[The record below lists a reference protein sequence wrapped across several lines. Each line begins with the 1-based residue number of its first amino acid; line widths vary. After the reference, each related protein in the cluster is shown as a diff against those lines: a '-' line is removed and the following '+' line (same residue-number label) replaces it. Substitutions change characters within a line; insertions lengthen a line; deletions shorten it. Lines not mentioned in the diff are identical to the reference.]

1 MVVSHL
7 HTEFEAL
14 RRAALDP
21 SPVAGLTHGFYRYP
35 GRFSPQLASAAIR
48 QFSQPGELV
57 LDPFSGGGTT
67 AVEAIATGRST
78 VCLDISE
85 LATFLAKLKTSR
97 VSPHA
102 ASVLNTWADVTVRN
116 IRYHDA
122 ISETN
127 QPPPEI
133 FQNLTGPARGAIRK
147 LIRVALSGLPDDTD
161 PTVERVARGAILN
174 AAQWAIDGRR
184 EVATA
189 VAFRERLHTVIHRML
204 KDFESLWEQAEAK
217 GVHQPRL
224 VKPRLITSDALNIG
238 SVRPFAN
245 GTRAD
250 LVVTSPPYPG
260 VHVLYHRW
268 QTGGGRETSVPFWIA
283 AARDGRGES
292 YYTMGG
298 RQGRNYFNL
307 LGERMSAIRRVVRD
321 GARLVQV
328 VGFSKP
334 EAHLSLY
341 LETLGTAG
349 FVEAPL
355 PEAGRIWREVP
366 RRRWHASLRTKAP
379 TAREVVLVHRAS

>member
-7 HTEFEAL
+7 HPEFEAL

-35 GRFSPQLASAAIR
+35 GRFSPQLAKAAIR
-48 QFSQPGELV
+48 HFSRPGQLV

-85 LATFLAKLKTSR
+85 LATFLARLKTSR
-97 VSPHA
+97 ISPRA
-102 ASVLNTWADVTVRN
+102 ASVLNKWAEDTVRN
-116 IRYHDA
+116 IRYHDS
-122 ISETN
+122 ISDADQPSAETSR
-127 QPPPEI
+127 
-133 FQNLTGPARGAIRK
+133 NLAGPARRVIRK
-147 LIRVALSGLPDDTD
+147 LIGVALSSIPHDDD

-184 EVATA
+184 EVARA
-189 VAFRERLHTVIHRML
+189 VAFRKRLHTVVRAML
-204 KDFESLWEQAEAK
+204 KDLASLWELAETK
-217 GVHQPRL
+217 GTH
-224 VKPRLITSDALNIG
+224 KPHVATSDALNIG
-238 SVRPFAN
+238 SVQPFAD
-245 GTRAD
+245 GARAD

-268 QTGGGRETSVPFWIA
+268 QTGGGRETAAPFWIA
-283 AARDGRGES
+283 AAKDGRGES

-298 RQGRNYFNL
+298 RRSRNYFNM
-307 LGERMSAIRRVVRD
+307 LGERMSAIRRVMRG

-328 VGFSKP
+328 VGFSNP
-334 EAHLSLY
+334 DMHLELY
-341 LETLGTAG
+341 LETLRTAG
-349 FVEAPL
+349 FIEAPL

-366 RRRWHASLRTKAP
+366 RRRWHASQRPTAP
-379 TAREVVLVHRAS
+379 AAREVVLVHKVC